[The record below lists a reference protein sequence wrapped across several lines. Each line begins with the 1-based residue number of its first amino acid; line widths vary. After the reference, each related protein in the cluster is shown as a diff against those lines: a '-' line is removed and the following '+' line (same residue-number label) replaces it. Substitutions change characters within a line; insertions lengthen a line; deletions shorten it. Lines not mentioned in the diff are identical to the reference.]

1 MPRHAKRLNS
11 LLIKPAGPDCNL
23 GCTYCFYLE
32 KHALFP
38 GASKHR
44 MNPEVLE
51 ETVRQVMRQGGGELA
66 FAWQGGEP
74 TLMGVDFFR
83 QAVELQ
89 KKHGRRGQ
97 TVGNGL
103 QTNGVLIDEAWC
115 RFLRD
120 ARFLVGLSLDGPAH
134 VHDRYRRYRG
144 GQPTWTRVTEA
155 LKRMLD
161 HGVAVN
167 GLVVVNDYSARFPRE
182 IYAFLKENGLTFM
195 QFIPCLEQDPGDPT
209 QPAPFSVSPEQ
220 LGRFLREVFD
230 CWLDDFQDG
239 RPTTQV
245 RWFDSVFATYVG
257 CQPPECTLLA
267 ECGTYVV
274 VEHNGDVFACDFFVE
289 DEWRL
294 GNVLEGRLEDMLN
307 SPLQARFRRRKAA
320 LPEECQACPWLVH
333 CRGGCPKE
341 RWGTP
346 GEPCRSRLCEGY
358 QMFFSHADDRL
369 RQLAGAWLAEQNPP
383 SAIMAA
389 AAREGPAPARVRRN
403 APCPCGSGAKYKHCC
418 GKRSD
423 NSNSE

>member
-1 MPRHAKRLNS
+1 MPRHAKRLDS

-32 KHALFP
+32 KQALFP
-38 GASKHR
+38 EAPTHR
-44 MNPEVLE
+44 MSAEVLE
-51 ETVRQVMRQGGGELA
+51 ETVRQVMRQGGRELA

-89 KKHGRRGQ
+89 KKHGRGGQ

-103 QTNGVLIDEAWC
+103 QTNGVLIDAAWC
-115 RFLRD
+115 SFLRE

-182 IYAFLKENGLTFM
+182 IYAFLKERGLTFM
-195 QFIPCLEQDPGDPT
+195 QFIPCLERDPGDPAR
-209 QPAPFSVSPEQ
+209 PAPFSVSPEQ
-220 LGRFLREVFD
+220 LGRFLCEIFD

-245 RWFDSVFATYVG
+245 RWFDSVFATYVDH
-257 CQPPECTLLA
+257 QPPECTLLA

-274 VEHNGDVFACDFFVE
+274 VEHNGDVFACDFFVQ

-320 LPEECQACPWLVH
+320 LPEACQACPWLVH

-341 RWGTP
+341 RWGAP

-389 AAREGPAPARVRRN
+389 ATREGPAPARVGRN

-418 GKRSD
+418 GK
-423 NSNSE
+423 